1 VQFALALPS
10 FQASEAP
17 RIVIERPA
25 APGAAASTS
34 AASFSK
40 HPVLCVHR
48 PGCSACGEKTSDVG
62 M

>member
-1 VQFALALPS
+1 MALALPWV
-10 FQASEAP
+10 QASDVP
-17 RIVIERPA
+17 RMVIERPA
-25 APGAAASTS
+25 APGAVASS
-34 AASFSK
+34 SVASFSK